1 MLAAIGIVIVLASI
15 AGGYALAHG
24 NFAVLVQIPEF
35 IIIVGAATGALVL
48 SSTSTLLKNIV
59 TGVIGMFT
67 HKGHTKEEYL
77 ELLQLMNDIFF
88 KITRDG
94 LLAIEGDVDNPHES
108 PLFSKYEEFL
118 KNEYALNFVT
128 DTLRTLST
136 TSLSPHELEPL
147 LDLELEK
154 YQEDLAAPGKM
165 LNTMAESF
173 PGLGI
178 VAAVLGVVI
187 TMQHID
193 GPVEEL
199 GHSVGAAL
207 VGTMIGVFMCYGLVG
222 PIAHRVAHNAEEEVQ
237 YLDVI
242 KIIFIGFVSGLNPRI
257 ALEFGRRVI
266 SHEVRPTFSEL
277 EEGVFLKK

>member
-1 MLAAIGIVIVLASI
+1 MLAIIGIVMVIGSI
-15 AGGYALAHG
+15 TGGYALADG
-24 NFAVLVQIPEF
+24 NFSVLVQPPEM
-35 IIIVGAATGALVL
+35 IIIIGAAIGSTVL
-48 SSTSTLLKNIV
+48 SSSPPVLKGILQ
-59 TGVIGMFT
+59 GMLGIFT
-67 HKGHTKEEYL
+67 HKAHTKEDYL

-94 LLAIEGDVDNPHES
+94 LLAIEADVDDPHNS
-108 PLFSKYEEFL
+108 PLFNKYEKFL
-118 KNEYALNFVT
+118 ANEYALNFVT

-154 YQEDLAAPGKM
+154 YQEDLSLPGKTI
-165 LNTMAESF
+165 NITAESF

-222 PIAHRVAHNAEEEVQ
+222 PIGHRVAHNSDEEIQ

-242 KIIFIGFVSGLNPRI
+242 KVIFIGFVSGLNPRI

-266 SHEVRPTFSEL
+266 SHEVRPSFSEL
-277 EEGVFLKK
+277 EEGVFMKK